1 MRIRRILVVLLCAV
15 LLSAG
20 CARAQEIV
28 FIREGAVWLAQPD
41 GSGAHALTG
50 ATDARSPALSP
61 DGARVVFHSGRDEKT
76 GFGNLSILRVADGT
90 VAPLSFPDIAGA
102 EDARFCPDG
111 KSVIFVA
118 LRNPREKSV
127 KGFDPMVFADMSVV
141 VAELSTGDV
150 RHVVVR
156 RNALLEAGRVFA
168 APCMST
174 DGRIAY
180 QESVNDVPGG
190 IVVLDAS
197 GAFLMRIP
205 PSRDDPKP
213 YRRPSFS
220 ADGRSILCY
229 SPGTSGADADSVL
242 LADMKTGIVRRLAHG
257 VEPTFADEKTVVFV
271 RRSAGGAAAG
281 ADCTMVRTELWR
293 VELGRGSVPVQML
306 SFGENPCGR

>member
-1 MRIRRILVVLLCAV
+1 MGIRRILVELLCAV

-20 CARAQEIV
+20 CARAEEIV
-28 FIREGAVWLAQPD
+28 FIREGAVWLSRPD

-50 ATDARSPALSP
+50 AMDARSPALSP

-76 GFGNLSILRVADGT
+76 GFGTLSILRVADGT

-127 KGFDPMVFADMSVV
+127 KGFDPMVFADMSVA
-141 VAELSTGDV
+141 VAQLSTGDV
-150 RHVVVR
+150 RHVIVR
-156 RNALLEAGRVFA
+156 RNALLDAGHVFA
-168 APCMST
+168 APCMSP
-174 DGRIAY
+174 DGLIAY
-180 QESVNDVPGG
+180 QESVDDVPGG

-197 GAFLMRIP
+197 GAFLTRIP
-205 PSRDDPKP
+205 PGRDDPKP

-220 ADGRSILCY
+220 ADGRSLLCY
-229 SPGTSGADADSVL
+229 SPGTSGADADSVI
-242 LADMKTGIVRRLAHG
+242 LADMRTGIVRRLAHG
-257 VEPTFADEKTVVFV
+257 VEPTFADEQTVVFV
-271 RRSAGGAAAG
+271 RRSAGSG
-281 ADCTMVRTELWR
+281 ADCTIIRTELWR
-293 VELGRGSVPVQML
+293 VGLGRGSAPVRIL